1 MSVLGNDTLVGLPQN
16 VRILHIAQLEDVA
29 VGRTILAELLAADP
43 ERSRIIREA
52 RGKHRVLRGSAYAL
66 TD

>member
-52 RGKHRVLRGSAYAL
+52 RGKHRVLPGSVYAMI
-66 TD
+66 D